1 VKFGVGGARN
11 RVEYATERN
20 GVREPVRTVRERR
33 MLFNFKM
40 GAGVERQLAS
50 RFSLSV
56 HIDASYAMGGRFKA
70 ADASLSGAL
79 IYAGMALTW
88 RAW

>member
-1 VKFGVGGARN
+1 
-11 RVEYATERN
+11 
-20 GVREPVRTVRERR
+20 
-33 MLFNFKM
+33 
-40 GAGVERQLAS
+40 VERQLAS